1 MPATPASACE
11 SFCASSNGT
20 WNDEFLLPATIT
32 PLRDFSSGLVK
43 VMSSY
48 YSYQS
53 SMQGVPVVM
62 YSVSVRA
69 GDCIISHDSRSYG
82 DAVNVSTL
90 ETATPVLRISW
101 CCLNG
106 LRASCQLNR
115 PANFF
120 RQTPRPMPL
129 LTTQGVR
136 MDCAGRLFSF
146 DRI

>member
-1 MPATPASACE
+1 MSETPASACE
-11 SFCASSNGT
+11 SFCASPNGT
-20 WNDEFLLPATIT
+20 WNEEFVPSASDT
-32 PLRDFSSGLVK
+32 PLRDFSSWLVK

-48 YSYQS
+48 YSHQS

-82 DAVNVSTL
+82 DAVNHSTL
-90 ETATPVLRISW
+90 ETAIPVLRTSW

-115 PANFF
+115 PANFL
-120 RQTPRPMPL
+120 RQTSRPMPL
-129 LTTQGVR
+129 LTTLGVR
-136 MDCAGRLFSF
+136 MDCAGRLFSY